1 MGTAGVFESVARM
14 GSGVPLGPHLGP
26 SADFT
31 HNVAYF
37 RLLIDGFFEKS
48 ATFGLIL
55 FQTEALLWP

>member
-31 HNVAYF
+31 HNMACF
-37 RLLIDGFFEKS
+37 RVLIDGF
-48 ATFGLIL
+48 
-55 FQTEALLWP
+55 